1 VAVYDEQPELEI
13 TCDGNDP
20 FDREIYQI
28 FLNVWGNTKAFF
40 EYWQAQREEQVRS
53 EVPQQTA
60 YEASLEA
67 AWPRKRVHKCVLQ
80 SPCHKTR
87 VRAR

>member
-1 VAVYDEQPELEI
+1 MYDEQPELEI

-40 EYWQAQREEQVRS
+40 EYWQAQREEQVRP
-53 EVPQQTA
+53 EVPQQTT

-67 AWPRKRVHKCVLQ
+67 AWPRKHVHKRVLR
-80 SPCHKTR
+80 P
-87 VRAR
+87 ARLKARLRQG

>member
-1 VAVYDEQPELEI
+1 MYDEQPELEI

-20 FDREIYQI
+20 IEREAYQI

-40 EYWQAQREEQVRS
+40 EYWQTCPLSKPVRA
-53 EVPQQTA
+53 EVPQQTT

-67 AWPRKRVHKCVLQ
+67 AWPRKRVHKRVLQ
-80 SPCHKTR
+80 LARLKAG
-87 VRAR
+87 VRQG